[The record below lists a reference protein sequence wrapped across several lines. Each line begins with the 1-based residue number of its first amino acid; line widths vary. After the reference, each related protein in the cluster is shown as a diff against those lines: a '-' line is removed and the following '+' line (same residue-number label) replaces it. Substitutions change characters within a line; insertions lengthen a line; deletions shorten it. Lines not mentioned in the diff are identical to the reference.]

1 MEERIKYL
9 FRQYLNNTCTRKEFE
24 EFFSYINEASHNDL
38 IRDLIQKAYEETG
51 QSSLTYVD
59 ERGKLVLTEPDWDEQ
74 PVVKV
79 RSRKKNQVFIALATG
94 AIVTLAG
101 VVWLISRPFQQQQVE
116 QKPVLAKKIT
126 GRSEYKYLLLP
137 DSTQVWLNAA
147 SALEYPPQ
155 FAPDKREVFLT
166 GEAYFDVKHADKQPF
181 LIHTG
186 KVTTLVLGTAF
197 NIKAY
202 PGREN
207 VIVSVSRGKVRVNYN
222 EKEVATLTPGQQVKV
237 SNVNKPV
244 IQKKIAIA
252 EAAPWQHGNLV
263 YDDETIND
271 IIADLE
277 RIYDVTIRVQK
288 ETLAN
293 ERISTSFRREIG
305 IEHALQVLCNLTDSQ
320 LKLVNNM
327 YVIQ

>member
-24 EFFSYINEASHNDL
+24 EFFSYINDASHNEL
-38 IRDLIQKAYEETG
+38 IRELIKKAYAETG

-59 ERGKLVLTEPDWDEQ
+59 ERGKLVLTEPDWQEQ
-74 PVVKV
+74 SATKVKT
-79 RSRKKNQVFIALATG
+79 RNKNPVFIAIATG
-94 AIVTLAG
+94 IVALAG
-101 VVWLISRPFQQQQVE
+101 VVWLISKPLQQQQVE
-116 QKPVLAKKIT
+116 HKPVLAKKTT
-126 GRSEYKYLLLP
+126 GRSEYKYMLLP

-147 SALEYPPQ
+147 STLEYPPQ
-155 FAPDKREVFLT
+155 FAPGKREVFLT

-202 PGREN
+202 PGREH
-207 VIVSVSRGKVRVNYN
+207 VIVSVSRGKVQVNYN
-222 EKEVATLTPGQQVKV
+222 ENEVATLTPGQQVKV
-237 SNVNKPV
+237 SSNNKPV
-244 IQKKIAIA
+244 VQKKIAIA
-252 EAAPWQHGNLV
+252 EAAPWQQGNLV

-271 IIADLE
+271 VIADLE
-277 RIYDVTIRVQK
+277 RIYDVTIRVQN
-288 ETLAN
+288 ETLVN

-305 IEHALQVLCNLTDSQ
+305 IEHALQVLCNLTDTQ
-320 LKLVNNM
+320 LKLVNNT